1 MYVTFSIGPLLREF
15 ENDEK
20 IRFEF
25 AQGMLEYPPPEGFER
40 ELGDPPH
47 LRFFEWELPAKYLG
61 ARGQSTSDH
70 TQICV
75 EDVIR
80 EHFQPQDPFCMEM
93 ALEYLHLF
101 MEQEGPFEGVIGWS
115 EGAAVAA
122 TLLLEDSAMCDRDH
136 SISKFKCAIF
146 FAGAPPFTP
155 DGKNVLLHD
164 QYGQVIQIP
173 TCHVLGQSD
182 LMVELAEA
190 LFNICDSSSAIA
202 IKDEGGHRISR
213 DPEVTRK
220 IVDFI
225 RQQSR

>member
-1 MYVTFSIGPLLREF
+1 MNIGPLLREL
-15 ENDEK
+15 EDDKK
-20 IRFEF
+20 ITFEF

-47 LRFFEWELPAKYLG
+47 LRFFEWELPEKYLG
-61 ARGQSTSDH
+61 ARVPPTRGVNQPS
-70 TQICV
+70 V

-93 ALEYLHLF
+93 ALEYLHLV
-101 MEQEGPFEGVIGWS
+101 MEQEGPFEGLIGWS

-122 TLLLEDSAMCDRDH
+122 TLLLDDFSKCELDH
-136 SISKFKCAIF
+136 STSEFKCAIF
-146 FAGAPPFTP
+146 FAGSPPFTL

-164 QYGQVIQIP
+164 QYGQVIKIP
-173 TCHVLGQSD
+173 TCHILGQSD
-182 LMVELAEA
+182 AMVELAEA

-202 IKDEGGHRISR
+202 IRDEGGHRISR
-213 DPEVTRK
+213 DPEVIKK

-225 RQQSR
+225 KQQSH